1 METYTITNLRMILDS
16 SGKILNYIAELVDD
30 RKGKRKVFLFEKV
43 SGVWVYFE
51 DDQSISPVEELDKQ
65 LSDYR
70 DGDVVRFTHSFR
82 PTL

>member
-16 SGKILNYIAELVDD
+16 SGVILNYIAELVDD
-30 RKGKRKVFLFEKV
+30 IKVKRKVFLFENV
-43 SGVWVYFE
+43 YRVWAYFE

-70 DGDVVRFTHSFR
+70 EGDVVCFTHSFR
-82 PTL
+82 PTQ